1 MAVKLTNQLVRIPEG
16 CSIVRANV
24 FEDYDELIISRP
36 IPEERICP
44 SCGSAHCVVKSAM
57 EYHSARHIAISR
69 RRGCGRIPGP
79 PVTAGR
85 GGAARVHL

>member
-36 IPEERICP
+36 IPED
-44 SCGSAHCVVKSAM
+44 
-57 EYHSARHIAISR
+57 
-69 RRGCGRIPGP
+69 P
-79 PVTAGR
+79 PVTIATIPIS
-85 GGAARVHL
+85 HLFFLRPALKQRYLFS